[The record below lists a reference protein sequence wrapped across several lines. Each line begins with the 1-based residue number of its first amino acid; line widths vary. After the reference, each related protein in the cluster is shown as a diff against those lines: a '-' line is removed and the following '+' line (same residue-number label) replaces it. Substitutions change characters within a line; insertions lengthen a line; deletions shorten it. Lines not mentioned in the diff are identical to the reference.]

1 MWKVAQSVC
10 IISFCKADKYHL
22 EYFLS
27 NPYNAPTADLSQSQA
42 EDVGYLPEFMS
53 ASGRIGRVRYLAY
66 TVVPS
71 IGLTFLVAMVMGIIA
86 PGIVRNPVVAMLCY
100 IPMLVLLFIMGA
112 RRLNDVNLSG
122 WLSLFSLIPLI
133 NLLFGLVLLFVP
145 GNDRTNRYGPPP
157 QKNTTGVLVLAWL
170 GPLILVVVMGIL
182 AAVAIPAYQSY
193 VEKSRAARETTQ
205 QAPDL
210 KQADD

>member
-1 MWKVAQSVC
+1 M
-10 IISFCKADKYHL
+10 
-22 EYFLS
+22 S
-27 NPYNAPTADLSQSQA
+27 NPYNAPTADLSKSHV
-42 EDVGYLPEFMS
+42 ENEGYLPEFMS
-53 ASGRIGRVRYLAY
+53 ASGRIGRVRYMAY
-66 TVVPS
+66 TVAPS
-71 IGLTFLVAMVMGIIA
+71 FGLTFLVGMVMGIMA
-86 PGIVRNPVVAMLCY
+86 PGVMRNPMVTLLCY
-100 IPMLVLLFIMGA
+100 IPMLILLFIMGA

-133 NLLFGLVLLFVP
+133 NLLFGLVLLFIP